1 MRRRPDWALGFCLL
15 CREADQGNQAYG
27 NGKQNLGGM
36 TTHEKWSGQPARSMR
51 DAAP

>member
-1 MRRRPDWALGFCLL
+1 MRRRPDGALGFSLL
-15 CREADQGNQAYG
+15 CREAGQDNQAHG
-27 NGKQNLGGM
+27 NGKQNVGEM